1 MKLTSTRAERVTKQF
16 DARAI
21 PSAGLMARSFN
32 ELFGEHTFFLS
43 DDGLS
48 IVEAGH
54 LANEVLRPGT
64 LHAVHLFTK

>member
-1 MKLTSTRAERVTKQF
+1 MLLPTIIFA
-16 DARAI
+16 
-21 PSAGLMARSFN
+21 
-32 ELFGEHTFFLS
+32 LFGLACFVESVRSSRQSVGLAGRLGFATFL
-43 DDGLS
+43 DRLS